1 MNKKKKIVKILL
13 TIVVLIMIIG
23 TIFIIKVSNKVKDM
37 VEETVQV
44 DIITQQY
51 LVKSIGATGTV
62 VSKDMRTVTG
72 ELMNAEIDEVFVE
85 EGDFVNKGE
94 AIAIFKS
101 DDLED
106 DLKDAAEALK
116 DAKKRIELTK
126 ESQDRALEDAERNK
140 EYQLS
145 TAQDN
150 LKSTEDAIDD
160 LKESK
165 KEAEDKLEELKDS
178 EDNANNEYKL
188 AKKNL
193 EDSDKKLESCKT
205 NLEKA
210 EKIVED
216 AKKEEQAAKEEY
228 NKFKNEL
235 DSKKEAD
242 KKQENTDK
250 KNEDTEGDEN
260 ASPTISGN
268 NTNEDINKYEEDENK
283 LAELK
288 KTYDSKVSIRE
299 QAEKEYE
306 TAKSKHDDEFKNNTS
321 LKLEVQ
327 AKETSYNTA
336 KLTRQS
342 QENTIDTLEQNIKDA
357 EDGYKSGVKNYDNL
371 VATQNSAIESVK
383 NNKELSSLTS
393 NTDLEQKQVDA
404 LEEQLEKIMVKSPIS
419 GIVTSIKYDSGDK
432 YNSGPIAIIQ
442 DCSEYEIEAYVG
454 EYDISDI
461 EEGQKVIIKT
471 DATRDDELEGTVD
484 FVSPTGTKVGTD
496 TSYKIRI
503 KLNDVNDRLR
513 LDMSASLSIIIQEK
527 ENAITVPYNAIQEDE
542 NGKTF
547 IEIKNSDETFKK
559 VYVDVLM
566 ESNYYTEIK
575 QTDDIKVG
583 DTIKIIEEEA
593 SMNPLEMLGVF

>member
-1 MNKKKKIVKILL
+1 MDKKKKILKILI

-23 TIFIIKVSNKVKDM
+23 TIFIIKISNKVKDM
-37 VEETVQV
+37 AEETVQV

-62 VSKDMRTVTG
+62 VSKDMKTVTG
-72 ELMNAEIDEVFVE
+72 ELMNVEIDEVFVE

-106 DLKDAAEALK
+106 DLVDAAEALK

-150 LKSTEDAIDD
+150 LKSTEEAIAD

-178 EDNANNEYKL
+178 EDNANNEYESS
-188 AKKNL
+188 KKNL
-193 EDSDKKLESCKT
+193 DDSDKKLESCKT

-210 EKIVED
+210 EKSLED

-235 DSKKEAD
+235 DSKKESD
-242 KKQENTDK
+242 KETENTEEK
-250 KNEDTEGDEN
+250 TENTEGDEN
-260 ASPTISGN
+260 TSSTISGN
-268 NTNEDINKYEEDENK
+268 NNEDINKYEEDENK

-288 KTYDSKVSIRE
+288 KTYDSKVSVRE

-357 EDGYKSGVKNYDNL
+357 EDGYKSGIKSYDNL

-393 NTDLEQKQVDA
+393 NTDLEQNQVDA
-404 LEEQLEKIMVKSPIS
+404 LEEQLEKIIVKSPIS
-419 GIVTSIKYDSGDK
+419 GIVTSIRYDNGDK
-432 YNSGPIAIIQ
+432 YSSGAIAVIQ

-484 FVSPTGTKVGTD
+484 FVSPTGTKTGTD

-503 KLNDVNDRLR
+503 KLNEVNDRLR

-542 NGKTF
+542 NGKIF

-583 DTIKIIEEEA
+583 DTVKIIEEEA